1 MKNYY
6 LQRLLPFLFPFTY
19 IASDVAIR
27 SQYLVGYKEWQWS
40 FYGLS
45 LLTFVVMYFFVVET
59 IARLGNRPVWRNVL
73 IGIFSIYLVV
83 SVAGSFSFYYFN
95 GFYPNYYTY
104 EYFKNEPMSAFVLL
118 KDTINAR
125 DLTLFTLVFGSLFY
139 YFQVLQ
145 RNNRSG
151 ISNSG
156 FGLLTVGGFGM
167 VALMVVNVKEYDK
180 CLLVDVNFAAAIQRH
195 IWEYEADPTYKGK
208 ELHVR
213 SPLSIPEL
221 DTEQKFNVLIVLCE
235 SLRRQNMS
243 LYGYRR
249 NTTPHLKRFYHR
261 NRMNCFRFDHAFS
274 VSSTTMLAVPAILHG
289 IGPYQDSSFFYSQPL
304 VWEYGK
310 AAGYQTFFVSSHS
323 MQWYHFDR
331 FYKRGKP
338 GYFWS
343 KEQSRKPFF
352 NDLGIDD
359 QFTLQHLSRHLD
371 GMKQKPFLGVVQL
384 NATHYPYFVN
394 EKQKKWRGRFVDEY
408 DNSIAYEDY
417 LLGKFLDQMKRR
429 GLLKNTLI
437 VFTSDHGESLK
448 DHNKIGHVDSY
459 YAETISVPLMVYV
472 PEGMASGQ
480 QRKALA
486 SNTKSLAATIDI
498 IPTILELMGW
508 GKNPQMKNIRANL
521 TGYSLSNPV
530 PKDRMVITMNNNQIA
545 RFRVGISI
553 IWKGFHYLRMVNVVP
568 NKEEIYSL
576 RKDPF
581 EQHPMGVKA
590 MGKWR
595 SKLKEV
601 IWNYEV
607 CRKYFEESN

>member
-1 MKNYY
+1 MKNNN
-6 LQRLLPFLFPFTY
+6 LQRLLPFVFPLVY
-19 IASDVAIR
+19 LCIDIAIR
-27 SQYLVGYKEWQWS
+27 SQYLVGYKEWQWY

-45 LLTFVVMYFFVVET
+45 LLTFVAMYFFMVEA
-59 IARLGNRPVWRNVL
+59 IVRLGNRPVWRNVV
-73 IGIFSIYLVV
+73 IGIFSTYLVV
-83 SVAGSFSFYYFN
+83 SVVGSFSFYYFN

-104 EYFKNEPMSAFVLL
+104 EYFKNEPTSAFVLL
-118 KDTINAR
+118 KDTINTR
-125 DLTLFTLVFGSLFY
+125 DLALFTLVFSALFF
-139 YFQVLQ
+139 YFHLLYKTK
-145 RNNRSG
+145 RNA

-167 VALMVVNVKEYDK
+167 VVLMVINVKKYDK

-195 IWEYEADPTYKGK
+195 MWEYESDPTYKGK

-213 SPLSIPEL
+213 SPLCIPEWN
-221 DTEQKFNVLIVLCE
+221 TEPKYNVLIVLCE
-235 SLRRQNMS
+235 SLRRQNLS
-243 LYGYRR
+243 LYGYKR
-249 NTTPHLKRFYHR
+249 NTTPNLKRFYQSHR
-261 NRMNCFRFDHAFS
+261 EHCFRFDQAFS

-289 IGPYQDSSFFYSQPL
+289 IGPHQDSSVFYSQPL

-343 KEQSRKPFF
+343 KEQSGKPFF

-359 QFTLQHLSRHLD
+359 QFTLQHLSRHLK
-371 GMKQKPFLGVVQL
+371 GIKQKPFLGVVQL
-384 NATHYPYFVN
+384 NATHYPYFVS
-394 EKQKKWRGRFVDEY
+394 EKHKRWSGRFVDEY

-417 LLGKFLDQMKRR
+417 LLGKFLNEMKRS
-429 GLLKNTLI
+429 GQLKNTLI
-437 VFTSDHGESLK
+437 IFTSDHGESLK

-472 PEGMASGQ
+472 PNGMASDQ
-480 QRKALA
+480 QRKVLA
-486 SNTKSLAATIDI
+486 KNTKSLTSTIDVV
-498 IPTILELMGW
+498 PTILDLMGW
-508 GKNPQMKNIRANL
+508 GKNPQMKNIRAHL
-521 TGYSLSNPV
+521 TGYSLSDTI

-545 RFRVGISI
+545 RFRVGISV

-568 NKEEIYSL
+568 NKEEIYRL
-576 RKDPF
+576 DKDPF
-581 EQHPMGVKA
+581 ERRPLGIQGMEN
-590 MGKWR
+590 WR
-595 SKLKEV
+595 SQLKKG

-607 CRKYFEESN
+607 CRKYFEE